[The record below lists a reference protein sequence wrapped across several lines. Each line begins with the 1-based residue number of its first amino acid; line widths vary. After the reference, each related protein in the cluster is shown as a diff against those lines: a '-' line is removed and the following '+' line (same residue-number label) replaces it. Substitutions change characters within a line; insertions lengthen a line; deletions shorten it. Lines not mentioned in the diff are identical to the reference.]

1 MDNKN
6 FRDDSKKTFAKKL
19 NHYMNINNKTQDD
32 IVKELGINKSTIS
45 TWCRGLKMP
54 RIESIKKLATYF
66 KISPSLL
73 IDWQPD
79 ELDKAVLEI
88 YPDWF
93 PYENNYLP
101 YTNKDNSLNNIS
113 NIIPL
118 PKTRKVPRLGKIA
131 CGEPILAEEN
141 YEDYDD
147 VPEDIKCDFTLICD
161 GDSMINARIQDGD
174 VVYFREQSQ
183 VENGEIAACLV
194 DGEFETKATLKR
206 FYKYDDKI
214 ILQAENPKYQPFVYV
229 NEEMNKVRIIGKA
242 VGFTSRL

>member
-1 MDNKN
+1 
-6 FRDDSKKTFAKKL
+6 
-19 NHYMNINNKTQDD
+19 MNIYDRIKHLRLQRNLSQQELAELVGYKTASAINK
-32 IVKELGINKSTIS
+32 IELGLRDINQTKV
-45 TWCRGLKMP
+45 
-54 RIESIKKLATYF
+54 KKFAEALNTTT
-66 KISPSLL
+66 
-73 IDWQPD
+73 
-79 ELDKAVLEI
+79 
-88 YPDWF
+88 
-93 PYENNYLP
+93 NYLI
-101 YTNKDNSLNNIS
+101 NGDVNNDIDVFPIKG
-113 NIIPL
+113 IIPL

>member
-1 MDNKN
+1 
-6 FRDDSKKTFAKKL
+6 
-19 NHYMNINNKTQDD
+19 MNIYDRIKHLRLQRNLSQQELAELVGYKTASAINK
-32 IVKELGINKSTIS
+32 IELGLRDINQTKV
-45 TWCRGLKMP
+45 
-54 RIESIKKLATYF
+54 KKFAEALNTTT
-66 KISPSLL
+66 
-73 IDWQPD
+73 
-79 ELDKAVLEI
+79 
-88 YPDWF
+88 
-93 PYENNYLP
+93 NYLI
-101 YTNKDNSLNNIS
+101 NGDVNNDIDVFPIKG
-113 NIIPL
+113 IIPL

-214 ILQAENPKYQPFVYV
+214 ILQAENPNYQPFVYV

>member
-1 MDNKN
+1 
-6 FRDDSKKTFAKKL
+6 
-19 NHYMNINNKTQDD
+19 MNIYDRIKHLRLQRNLSQQELAELVGYKTASAINK
-32 IVKELGINKSTIS
+32 IELGLRDINQTKVKKFAEALNTTTNYLIN
-45 TWCRGLKMP
+45 GDVNND
-54 RIESIKKLATYF
+54 IDVFSIKG
-66 KISPSLL
+66 
-73 IDWQPD
+73 
-79 ELDKAVLEI
+79 
-88 YPDWF
+88 
-93 PYENNYLP
+93 
-101 YTNKDNSLNNIS
+101 
-113 NIIPL
+113 IIPL

-147 VPEDIKCDFTLICD
+147 VPKDIKCDFTLICD

>member
-1 MDNKN
+1 
-6 FRDDSKKTFAKKL
+6 
-19 NHYMNINNKTQDD
+19 MNIYDRIKHLRLQRNLSQQELAELVGYKTASAINK
-32 IVKELGINKSTIS
+32 IELGLRDINQTKVKKFAEALNTTTNYLIN
-45 TWCRGLKMP
+45 GNVDND
-54 RIESIKKLATYF
+54 IDVFSIKGIT
-66 KISPSLL
+66 
-73 IDWQPD
+73 
-79 ELDKAVLEI
+79 
-88 YPDWF
+88 
-93 PYENNYLP
+93 
-101 YTNKDNSLNNIS
+101 
-113 NIIPL
+113 PL
-118 PKTRKVPRLGKIA
+118 PKTRKVPQLGKIA

-161 GDSMINARIQDGD
+161 GDSMVNARIQDGD

>member
-1 MDNKN
+1 MITYTNEFSENLKIL
-6 FRDDSKKTFAKKL
+6 RKSKKLSQEKL
-19 NHYMNINNKTQDD
+19 ADELKVSRSLIGMWESGQRKPSYETLELLADYFNIRLDDLSGRNIN
-32 IVKELGINKSTIS
+32 
-45 TWCRGLKMP
+45 
-54 RIESIKKLATYF
+54 
-66 KISPSLL
+66 
-73 IDWQPD
+73 
-79 ELDKAVLEI
+79 
-88 YPDWF
+88 
-93 PYENNYLP
+93 
-101 YTNKDNSLNNIS
+101 KDMNFSNIS

-141 YEDYDD
+141 YDDYDD
-147 VPEDIKCDFTLICD
+147 VPEEIKCDFTLLCE

-174 VVYFREQSQ
+174 IVYLREQPQ

-214 ILQAENPKYQPFVYV
+214 VLQAENPKYQPFVYV

>member
-1 MDNKN
+1 MITYTNEFSENLKIL
-6 FRDDSKKTFAKKL
+6 RKSKKLSQEKL
-19 NHYMNINNKTQDD
+19 ADELKVSRSLIGMWESGQRKPSYETLELLADYFNIRLDDLSGRNIN
-32 IVKELGINKSTIS
+32 
-45 TWCRGLKMP
+45 
-54 RIESIKKLATYF
+54 
-66 KISPSLL
+66 
-73 IDWQPD
+73 
-79 ELDKAVLEI
+79 
-88 YPDWF
+88 
-93 PYENNYLP
+93 
-101 YTNKDNSLNNIS
+101 KDMNFSNIS

-118 PKTRKVPRLGKIA
+118 PKTKKVPRLGKIA

-141 YEDYDD
+141 YDDYDD
-147 VPEDIKCDFTLICD
+147 VPEEIKCDFTLICE

-174 VVYFREQSQ
+174 IVYLREQPQ

-214 ILQAENPKYQPFVYV
+214 VLQAENPKYQPFVYV

>member
-1 MDNKN
+1 
-6 FRDDSKKTFAKKL
+6 
-19 NHYMNINNKTQDD
+19 MNIYDRIKHLRLQRNLSQQELAELVGYKTASAINK
-32 IVKELGINKSTIS
+32 IELGLRDINQTKVKKFAEALNTTTNYLIN
-45 TWCRGLKMP
+45 GDVNND
-54 RIESIKKLATYF
+54 IDVFSIKG
-66 KISPSLL
+66 
-73 IDWQPD
+73 
-79 ELDKAVLEI
+79 
-88 YPDWF
+88 
-93 PYENNYLP
+93 
-101 YTNKDNSLNNIS
+101 
-113 NIIPL
+113 IIPL

-147 VPEDIKCDFTLICD
+147 VPEEIKCDFTLICD

>member
-1 MDNKN
+1 
-6 FRDDSKKTFAKKL
+6 
-19 NHYMNINNKTQDD
+19 MNIYDRIKHLRLQRNLSQQELAELVGYKTASAINK
-32 IVKELGINKSTIS
+32 IELGLRDINQTKVKKFAEALNTTTNYLIN
-45 TWCRGLKMP
+45 GDVNND
-54 RIESIKKLATYF
+54 IDVFSIKG
-66 KISPSLL
+66 
-73 IDWQPD
+73 
-79 ELDKAVLEI
+79 
-88 YPDWF
+88 
-93 PYENNYLP
+93 
-101 YTNKDNSLNNIS
+101 
-113 NIIPL
+113 IIPL

>member
-1 MDNKN
+1 
-6 FRDDSKKTFAKKL
+6 
-19 NHYMNINNKTQDD
+19 MNIYDRIKHLRLQRNLSQQELAELVGYKTASAINK
-32 IVKELGINKSTIS
+32 IELGLRDINQTKVKKFAEALNTTTNYLIN
-45 TWCRGLKMP
+45 GNVDNDVDVF
-54 RIESIKKLATYF
+54 SIKG
-66 KISPSLL
+66 IS
-73 IDWQPD
+73 
-79 ELDKAVLEI
+79 
-88 YPDWF
+88 
-93 PYENNYLP
+93 
-101 YTNKDNSLNNIS
+101 
-113 NIIPL
+113 PL
-118 PKTRKVPRLGKIA
+118 PKTKKVPRLGKIA

-147 VPEDIKCDFTLICD
+147 VPEEIKCDFTLICD